1 MREAMSD
8 GGVFTIYTDGAARG
22 NPGPA
27 AYAYIVERPGYDDI
41 EFCQRLGNAT
51 NNVAEYTALIEAL
64 KKAKTL
70 GGRRLVVH
78 SDSEL
83 MVKQMNGEYKVKN
96 AGLQPLFEEARR
108 LRREFDQVV
117 LRHVR
122 REENSRADRL
132 CNEALDGFESPP
144 DDLSQVL
151 RAAGMEKLPPARKD
165 DDTDRALAYL
175 TEQAKRWARGNAA
188 DPDPAQVLKE
198 LLALSRKPRPKPVAK
213 RLRE

>member
-1 MREAMSD
+1 MSD
-8 GGVFTIYTDGAARG
+8 PGVFTIYTDGAARG

-27 AYAYIVERPGYDDI
+27 AYAYIIERPGRDDV
-41 EFCQRLGNAT
+41 EFCQRLGKAT

-64 KKAKTL
+64 KKARAL
-70 GGRRLVVH
+70 GGRRLAVH

-108 LRREFDQVV
+108 LRRDFQHVDI
-117 LRHVR
+117 RHVR

-144 DDLSQVL
+144 DDLAQVL
-151 RAAGMEKLPPARKD
+151 RAAGMQKPPPTAKD
-165 DDTDRALAYL
+165 DDTERAVTYL
-175 TEQAKRWARGNAA
+175 TEQAQCWARGNAA
-188 DPDPAQVLKE
+188 DPDPAEVWKE
-198 LLALSRKPRPKPVAK
+198 LVALSKKSRAKPAGK
-213 RLRE
+213 RLQE

>member
-1 MREAMSD
+1 MRRRAGILPRLAGQLENARRGINTIRETERMHRMSD
-8 GGVFTIYTDGAARG
+8 AGVFTIYTDGAARG

-27 AYAYIVERPGYDDI
+27 AYAYIIERPGQDDV

-70 GGRRLVVH
+70 GGRRLIVH

-108 LRREFDQVV
+108 LRGDFDRV
-117 LRHVR
+117 
-122 REENSRADRL
+122 DI
-132 CNEALDGFESPP
+132 
-144 DDLSQVL
+144 
-151 RAAGMEKLPPARKD
+151 
-165 DDTDRALAYL
+165 
-175 TEQAKRWARGNAA
+175 
-188 DPDPAQVLKE
+188 
-198 LLALSRKPRPKPVAK
+198 
-213 RLRE
+213 

>member
-1 MREAMSD
+1 
-8 GGVFTIYTDGAARG
+8 
-22 NPGPA
+22 
-27 AYAYIVERPGYDDI
+27 AYIIERPGHDDI

-51 NNVAEYTALIEAL
+51 NNVAEYAALIEAL
-64 KKAKTL
+64 KKANTL

-108 LRREFDQVV
+108 LRRDFDHVTF
-117 LRHVR
+117 RHVR

-151 RAAGMEKLPPARKD
+151 RAAGMDKPAPAAASAPKD
-165 DDTDRALAYL
+165 EGDERAVAYL

-188 DPDPAQVLKE
+188 EPDPAAVWKE
-198 LLALSRKPRPKPVAK
+198 LSAMAK
-213 RLRE
+213 KS